1 MEAQIG
7 QPLGYDYNNGDTP
20 CILNYCQLS
29 FYGTA
34 FDPQPGVPVVQPPVL
49 VDVAEDDDAEDVGD
63 DEPMNSVDDVE
74 FIQDDSNVELFDLE
88 NVEEVTVPFDLSEKL
103 EILNERRTE

>member
-1 MEAQIG
+1 MIK
-7 QPLGYDYNNGDTP
+7 YNNGDKP
-20 CILNYCQLS
+20 RVLNYWQLS

-34 FDPQPGVPVVQPPVL
+34 FDPQPGVPVIQVQPPVL
-49 VDVAEDDDAEDVGD
+49 VDVTEDDDAEDIGD
-63 DEPMNSVDDVE
+63 DEPLNSVDDVE

>member
-1 MEAQIG
+1 MIG
-7 QPLGYDYNNGDTP
+7 SLASMVLLL
-20 CILNYCQLS
+20 I
-29 FYGTA
+29 
-34 FDPQPGVPVVQPPVL
+34 PQPGVPVVRVQPPVL
-49 VDVAEDDDAEDVGD
+49 VDVAEDDDAEDVGE
-63 DEPMNSVDDVE
+63 DEPLNSVDDVE

>member
-1 MEAQIG
+1 M
-7 QPLGYDYNNGDTP
+7 
-20 CILNYCQLS
+20 NYCQLS

-34 FDPQPGVPVVQPPVL
+34 FDPQPGVPVVRLQPPVL
-49 VDVAEDDDAEDVGD
+49 VDIAEDDDAEDVGD
-63 DEPMNSVDDVE
+63 DEPLNSVDDVE